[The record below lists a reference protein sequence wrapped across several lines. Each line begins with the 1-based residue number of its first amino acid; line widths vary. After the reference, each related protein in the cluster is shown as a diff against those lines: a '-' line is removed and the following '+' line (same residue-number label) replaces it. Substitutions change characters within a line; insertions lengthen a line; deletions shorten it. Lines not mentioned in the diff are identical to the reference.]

1 MRLYVPR
8 TSSLSL
14 LTGRL
19 PSAPFLGALALAT
32 LALGCSDIET
42 PGSLSQEESHIVNGE
57 RSDASDDGV
66 VFVGRS
72 GGAACTGSMIAP
84 NLVLTALHCVTQTK
98 QDSGFVCRPD
108 GSISPTS
115 PVDGKLGGLL
125 DPTEIYVRTGAE
137 YHPEADAHGVKLFGT
152 GSNVICTND
161 LALMII
167 DTDLDVPIV
176 PMRFGRSIERG
187 ELVRAVGYGQTEVS
201 GSSGRFV
208 RHDIRVLDVGADL
221 LSPGSTTAVA
231 RTMVIGEGP
240 CHGDSGGP
248 ARSEET
254 NAVLGVYSIL
264 NAQNCRAP
272 GVQNIYTQVS
282 PFESLIRK
290 ALKEAGH
297 EPLLEVDPN
306 AGGEGGAGGTGDAG
320 GAPGNAGA
328 GNEPQSTGGTGD
340 GPNGAG
346 GSTGANGGT
355 GAVGGAQTTDGGTG
369 AAGDETGATT
379 GMTGQGSGSRRSG
392 CTCKMAPDPERQL
405 PIGLIGGLVAAF
417 GLSARRR
424 SRAALVTRVHP

>member
-1 MRLYVPR
+1 MRLYFPR
-8 TSSLSL
+8 TSSLSV

-32 LALGCSDIET
+32 LAFGCSDIET

-84 NLVLTALHCVTQTK
+84 NLVLTALHCVTETK

-108 GSISPTS
+108 GTISPTS

-137 YHPEADAHGVKLFGT
+137 YHPDPDAHGVKLFGT

-187 ELVRAVGYGQTEVS
+187 EIVRAVGYGQTEVS

-208 RHDIRVLDVGADL
+208 RHDIKVLDVGADL
-221 LSPGSTTAVA
+221 LSEGSTTAVA

-272 GVQNIYTQVS
+272 GVKNIYTQVS
-282 PFESLIRK
+282 PFEALIRK
-290 ALKEAGH
+290 ALDEAGH

-306 AGGEGGAGGTGDAG
+306 AGGEGGAGGAGDAG
-320 GAPGNAGA
+320 GAPNAGA
-328 GNEPQSTGGTGD
+328 GNEPQATGGSGD
-340 GPNGAG
+340 APNGAG
-346 GSTGANGGT
+346 GSNGGSGGS
-355 GAVGGAQTTDGGTG
+355 GAVGGTQTTDGGTG
-369 AAGDETGATT
+369 ATGEETGATAGT
-379 GMTGQGSGSRRSG
+379 IGSQGSGSRRSG
-392 CTCKMAPDPERQL
+392 CSCRTAPEPGREV
-405 PIGLIGGLVAAF
+405 PIGLMGALIAGL
-417 GLSARRR
+417 GLFRRR
-424 SRAALVTRVHP
+424 RFRS